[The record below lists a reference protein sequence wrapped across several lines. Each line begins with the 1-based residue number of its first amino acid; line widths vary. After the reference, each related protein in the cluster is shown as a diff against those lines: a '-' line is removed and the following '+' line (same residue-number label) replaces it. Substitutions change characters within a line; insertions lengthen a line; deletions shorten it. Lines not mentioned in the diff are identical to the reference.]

1 MRGREDR
8 SSSLFSY
15 IRLDERVP
23 ADHPLRPIRT
33 LADEVLAGLNER
45 FEALY
50 SGTGRPSIPP
60 EMLLR
65 ATLLQAFF
73 SVRSERMLMEQIDY
87 NLLFR
92 WFVGLEMD
100 AAVWH
105 PTVFTHNRDRL
116 LEAEVAHAF
125 LSGLLDLPRVKR
137 LLSGDHFSVDGTLI
151 DAWASM
157 KSFRPKDGSGEPPG
171 PGRNGERDFRKEK
184 RSNETHAS
192 TTDPDARLYRKAAGR
207 ESRLCFMG
215 HALMENRNGLV
226 VDATLTHATGTAE
239 REATLTMLDRRT
251 GRHRTGRHR
260 ITLGADK
267 AYDVEAFVG
276 DLRARQ
282 VTPHIA
288 INGAVSKTG
297 KVRRTAIDG
306 RTTRHAGYGISQ
318 RCRKR
323 IEEVFGWIKVQ
334 AGFAKV
340 KVRTRAKVEAVF
352 TFAAAAYNLVRIPK
366 LLAAT
371 PA

>member
-1 MRGREDR
+1 MRGREGR
-8 SSSLFSY
+8 PESLFSY
-15 IRLDERVP
+15 VRLEERVP
-23 ADHPLRPIRT
+23 CDHPLRAIRA

-50 SGTGRPSIPP
+50 SQRGRPSIPP

-105 PTVFTHNRDRL
+105 ATVFTHNRDRL
-116 LEAEVAHAF
+116 LDTDVARAF
-125 LSGLLDLPRVKR
+125 LSGLLDLRRVKR
-137 LLSGDHFSVDGTLI
+137 LLSSEHFSVDGTLI

-171 PGRNGERDFRKEK
+171 PGRNGERDFHKEK

-215 HALMENRNGLV
+215 HALMENRHGLV
-226 VDATLTHATGTAE
+226 VDAMLTHATGTAE
-239 REATLTMLDRRT
+239 REATLAMLDRREGG
-251 GRHRTGRHR
+251 GRM
-260 ITLGADK
+260 TLGADK

-276 DLRARQ
+276 DLRARR

-297 KVRRTAIDG
+297 KPRKTAIDG
-306 RTTRHAGYGISQ
+306 RTTRHPGYAISQ

-323 IEEVFGWIKVQ
+323 IEEVFGWIKAQ
-334 AGFAKV
+334 AGLAKV
-340 KVRTRAKVEAVF
+340 KLRSRPKAEAVF
-352 TFAAAAYNLVRIPK
+352 TFAAAAYNLVRLPK
-366 LLAAT
+366 LLACA
-371 PA
+371 AA